1 MAEDENY
8 LSDGFEL
15 CRFGGKEKDQPTG
28 LNSRLAIEKYIAA
41 LILIDNDNLET
52 GEKIVKWR
60 AGETIPE
67 DVIGVV
73 LNKKALL
80 REGVTL
86 TDSNEGAVTPEEWEA
101 LHKTDGLSLWA
112 LNKMSYL
119 QTGGGVKTPGQQ
131 VTAPG
136 QVGHAKKSTVP
147 VKKLG
152 RNAGE

>member
-1 MAEDENY
+1 MAEETNY
-8 LSDGFEL
+8 LEEGFEL

-28 LNSRLAIEKYIAA
+28 LNSRLAIEKYVAA
-41 LILIDNDNLET
+41 LILVDNDNLET
-52 GEKIVKWR
+52 GEKIVKWKS
-60 AGETIPE
+60 GEPIPE

-80 REGVTL
+80 REKVTL

-101 LHKTDGLSLWA
+101 LHKTDGLALWA

-136 QVGHAKKSTVP
+136 QVGHAKAPTMP

-152 RNAGE
+152 LQAGK